1 PIYKL
6 GLGQSPF
13 PVPQPVVDELITNA
27 YQKDY
32 LPVLGLYSLREAVV
46 DYYRRSQNLEY
57 SSENILVGPGS
68 KELMFIIQLVY
79 YGDLIIPTP
88 SWVSYA
94 PQAHIVGRHVYW
106 LSTKKENRWLLT
118 SEELDRH
125 CSQDPTRPR
134 LLILNYPNNP
144 TGMSYSREEL
154 KGLAQVAE
162 KYKVLILSDEIY
174 GELNF
179 NGNHTSIAKY
189 YPEGTIISSGLSKWC
204 GAGGWRLGTFIFPEN
219 LKWLLEGMSA
229 VASETFTSTSAPIQY
244 AGVRAFKGGM
254 KIERYLC
261 QSRRVLKSLADS
273 VYQRLYYA
281 GADVSKPDGAFYM
294 FPDFSK
300 YKDSFRKKGVTNS
313 REFCEKLLNETGV
326 AILPGSAFGRPENEF
341 TTRIAYVDFDG
352 SRALAAA
359 EQIPFEQEID
369 ERFLEHYCERVLKA
383 VDLLCE
389 FAAN

>member
-1 PIYKL
+1 
-6 GLGQSPF
+6 
-13 PVPQPVVDELITNA
+13 
-27 YQKDY
+27 
-32 LPVLGLYSLREAVV
+32 
-46 DYYRRSQNLEY
+46 
-57 SSENILVGPGS
+57 
-68 KELMFIIQLVY
+68 M
-79 YGDLIIPTP
+79 
-88 SWVSYA
+88 
-94 PQAHIVGRHVYW
+94 
-106 LSTKKENRWLLT
+106 
-118 SEELDRH
+118 
-125 CSQDPTRPR
+125 
-134 LLILNYPNNP
+134 
-144 TGMSYSREEL
+144 
-154 KGLAQVAE
+154 
-162 KYKVLILSDEIY
+162 
-174 GELNF
+174 
-179 NGNHTSIAKY
+179 
-189 YPEGTIISSGLSKWC
+189 
-204 GAGGWRLGTFIFPEN
+204 
-219 LKWLLEGMSA
+219 
-229 VASETFTSTSAPIQY
+229 ASETFTSTSAPIQY

-281 GADVSKPDGAFYM
+281 GADVSKPDCAFYM

-369 ERFLEHYCERVLKA
+369 ERFLEYYCERVLKA